1 MDGTVSP
8 AVTGALPGP
17 PVTPVSPAPGRPE
30 VNSSFLRCRPLADR
44 LRRCT
49 EREGNSSIAGAGGI
63 GAPDR
68 IRTCDL
74 WLRRPTLYPTELRAL
89 EWSTPGS
96 GRNDFKGIA
105 NERHS
110 AVLRHRHRRMPAG
123 TVAAS
128 SLRSDRP
135 SCARK
140 RVIRF
145 DDGTLDDPGAGGQG
159 AFHSHRT
166 RPSLSPT
173 LRRTPTMRAAGDTHS
188 AIRTARIRTA
198 HLSRTAGIC
207 NHIPIVRNDPGGSR
221 EQG

>member
-17 PVTPVSPAPGRPE
+17 PAAPISLHSEGIRSQPSVFPLPYSRRQAAPV
-30 VNSSFLRCRPLADR
+30 CRA
-44 LRRCT
+44 RRKCVD
-49 EREGNSSIAGAGGI
+49 SGGGDF

-89 EWSTPGS
+89 EQCMPGS
-96 GRNDFKGIA
+96 RRADSGGIA
-105 NERHS
+105 SERRS
-110 AVLRHRHRRMPAG
+110 ALIRHRHRLMPAG

-128 SLRSDRP
+128 SLRPDP
-135 SCARK
+135 PPCARK
-140 RVIRF
+140 RAIRF
-145 DDGTLDDPGAGGQG
+145 DDGTLDDSGAGGQG
-159 AFHSHRT
+159 ALHSPGYFARTSTDAGELHR
-166 RPSLSPT
+166 
-173 LRRTPTMRAAGDTHS
+173 RRTAPP
-188 AIRTARIRTA
+188 AIRTT

-207 NHIPIVRNDPGGSR
+207 NHIRVVRNDPGGSR